1 VLSVHSRPRPRR
13 GATVDDW
20 FDGLIFPRK
29 RAAMI
34 AGMGDDGVRELGEGA
49 TDPAALYAFLRGLA
63 G

>member
-1 VLSVHSRPRPRR
+1 
-13 GATVDDW
+13 
-20 FDGLIFPRK
+20 
-29 RAAMI
+29 MI